1 MANEDYQI
9 IALANLQLE
18 KHLTENPLTLEG
30 AQRVKWDVEETEFHK
45 IAKGT
50 IRLPVEIYFTNPKD
64 GEEPELRRVIIAGK
78 RRFDARYDEVG
89 KEQNGKSRSE
99 RIAALDETA
108 ARAESYTRYRT
119 NMNMGH

>member
-1 MANEDYQI
+1 MRHVHH
-9 IALANLQLE
+9 AL
-18 KHLTENPLTLEG
+18 
-30 AQRVKWDVEETEFHK
+30 
-45 IAKGT
+45 
-50 IRLPVEIYFTNPKD
+50 
-64 GEEPELRRVIIAGK
+64 RVIIAGK

-108 ARAESYTRYRT
+108 ARAESYMRYRK

>member
-50 IRLPVEIYFTNPKD
+50 SQAPRRRLTSPTPKT
-64 GEEPELRRVIIAGK
+64 
-78 RRFDARYDEVG
+78 AR
-89 KEQNGKSRSE
+89 SRNCAASSSPANAVSTRATTRLARSRTARACSE

-108 ARAESYTRYRT
+108 ARARRSYTRYRK
-119 NMNMGH
+119 NMGH